1 MGFLA
6 GKKILITGLLSDRS
20 IAYGVAKACQREGA
34 TLAFTYQME
43 RFRERTLKLA
53 NNFNTDFIIPCDVTN
68 DEEINNMAKTLG
80 EKWDGLDGILHSIAF
95 SEKDGLSGDFVNNV
109 TRDIFAKSN
118 DVSAYSFIAL
128 ARALR
133 PMMQGRDAALV
144 TLSYLG
150 ANRVVPNYNMM
161 GVAKAAL
168 EAAIRYMASSLG
180 NDGIRVNG
188 VSAGPIKT
196 LAASGISGF
205 SKILDQVEKQSILK
219 RNVSIDEVGN
229 VAAFLFSHLS
239 SGMSGEVLY
248 VDSGYSHTTAIV
260 EECV

>member
-20 IAYGVAKACQREGA
+20 IAYGVAKSCHREGA
-34 TLAFTYQME
+34 ELAFTYQME
-43 RFRERTLKLA
+43 RFRDRTLKLA
-53 NNFNTDFIIPCDVTN
+53 SEFNSDFVIPCDVTL
-68 DEEINNMAKTLG
+68 DSEIENLPKELSK
-80 EKWDGLDGILHSIAF
+80 KWDGLDGFLHSIAF
-95 SEKDGLSGDFVNNV
+95 SEKEGLSGDFINNV
-109 TRDIFAKSN
+109 TREIYSKSN
-118 DVSAYSFIAL
+118 DISAYSFLAL

-133 PMMQGRDAALV
+133 PMMQNREAAMV

-150 ANRVVPNYNMM
+150 ANRIVPNYNMM

-168 EAAIRYMASSLG
+168 EATTRYMASAVG
-180 NDGIRVNG
+180 AEGIRVNA

-205 SKILDQVEKQSILK
+205 SKILGHVEKQSILK
-219 RNVSIDEVGN
+219 RNVSIEEVGN

-239 SGMSGEVLY
+239 RGMSGEVLY
-248 VDSGYSHTTAIV
+248 VDSGYSQTSGGL
-260 EECV
+260 EE